1 MLRMTI
7 STRTLGEAERREQ
20 ILAAARAVFV
30 EKGYELATVSAIVRR
45 AGVAQGTFYLYFES
59 KKDIV
64 IALARRPM
72 ELVTQRLRAEISTA
86 PSFEQ
91 ALRIMVRTAFA
102 VSRDYPDLCRLMH
115 MGGDSMAE
123 AKKTAEGKDMRA
135 MGVMMFQQ
143 AGESGQMQDIEPG
156 IAFDLFHSL
165 MSGAMQACVTDCDDE
180 RALAIASA
188 TEDTVV
194 RAFVKKS

>member
-1 MLRMTI
+1 MPRMTT
-7 STRTLGEAERREQ
+7 STRTLSEAERREQ
-20 ILAAARAVFV
+20 ILAAARAVYD
-30 EKGYELATVSAIVRR
+30 EKGYELATVSEIVRR

-64 IALARRPM
+64 VALARRPM
-72 ELVTQRLRAEISTA
+72 ELVAQRLQAEISTA

-102 VSRDYPDLCRLMH
+102 VGRDYPDLCRLMH
-115 MGGDSMAE
+115 MEGNSMAE
-123 AKKTAEGKDMRA
+123 AKETAAGKDIRA

-143 AGESGQMQDIEPG
+143 AADSGQMEDIEPDIG
-156 IAFDLFHSL
+156 YDLFHSL
-165 MSGAMQACVTDCDDE
+165 VSGAMQACVTDCDDE

-188 TEDTVV
+188 TEDIVV
-194 RAFVKKS
+194 RAFVKRS

>member
-1 MLRMTI
+1 MTT
-7 STRTLGEAERREQ
+7 STRTLSEAERREQ
-20 ILAAARAVFV
+20 ILAAARAVFD
-30 EKGYELATVSAIVRR
+30 EKGYELATVSEIVRR

-64 IALARRPM
+64 ISLARRPM
-72 ELVTQRLRAEISTA
+72 ELVAQRLRSEISTA
-86 PSFEQ
+86 TSFEQ

-102 VSRDYPDLCRLMH
+102 VGRDYPDLCRLMH

-123 AKKTAEGKDMRA
+123 AKETAEGKDIRA

-143 AGESGQMQDIEPG
+143 AAESGHMQDIEPD

-165 MSGAMQACVTDCDDE
+165 VSGAMQTSVTDCNDE
-180 RALAIASA
+180 RALAVAAA
-188 TEDTVV
+188 TEDVVV
-194 RAFVKKS
+194 RAFVKSS

>member
-1 MLRMTI
+1 MTT
-7 STRTLGEAERREQ
+7 STRTLSEAERREQ
-20 ILAAARAVFV
+20 ILAAARAVFD
-30 EKGYELATVSAIVRR
+30 EKGYELATVSEIVSR

-64 IALARRPM
+64 VALARRPM

-91 ALRIMVRTAFA
+91 ALRIMVRTGFA

-115 MGGDSMAE
+115 MGSDAVVE
-123 AKKTAEGKDMRA
+123 AKETAEGKDIRA

-143 AGESGQMQDIEPG
+143 AAESGQMEDIEPD

-165 MSGAMQACVTDCDDE
+165 VSGAMQACVTDCDDD

-188 TEDTVV
+188 TEDLAV
-194 RAFVKKS
+194 RAFVRRA